1 MLFLSKAVTI
11 DFSWSSLWH
20 NKSNLCY
27 AMDIYKLKWKDQIK
41 EWNQSVEYL
50 AISCAFQGISSSSI
64 EILEQDRRW
73 NADKPSATLDP

>member
-1 MLFLSKAVTI
+1 
-11 DFSWSSLWH
+11 
-20 NKSNLCY
+20 
-27 AMDIYKLKWKDQIK
+27 MDIYKLKWKDQIK